1 MTFRDRRGG
10 LYLRKLAHPM
20 GFQNGIGKAK
30 QPKPDCL
37 EGPDSCPTN
46 HIVTKQKKAVPL
58 LHEAKK
64 RRCLKGRTKLGIMN
78 ILSLD

>member
-1 MTFRDRRGG
+1 MTFRDRGGG

-20 GFQNGIGKAK
+20 GFQNGIGKVK
-30 QPKPDCL
+30 QPKPDHL
-37 EGPDSCPTN
+37 EGQDSCPTN

-64 RRCLKGRTKLGIMN
+64 RSALKEEQNLV
-78 ILSLD
+78 